1 MIENDRKV
9 YEKMIGIWS
18 ITRIPQLEMTPPHG
32 EVLFRWSMGE
42 IVSMPFKLFDELVPL
57 EIVSL
62 VEQQIEQRYNVNPQ
76 KFRVDLSGYRKNPFS
91 SQK

>member
-1 MIENDRKV
+1 MIESDKRV

-18 ITRIPQLEMTPPHG
+18 ITRIPQLEMTPTNG

>member
-1 MIENDRKV
+1 
-9 YEKMIGIWS
+9 
-18 ITRIPQLEMTPPHG
+18 
-32 EVLFRWSMGE
+32 MGE
-42 IVSMPFKLFDELVPL
+42 IVAIPFKLFDELVPL